1 MLGSLKRA
9 ISPQLFSVMSQEA
22 LDDSWD
28 TSPAGREVAPDAYL
42 GELSHP
48 GELPFCVSVG
58 LYEGSGIGNICT
70 MNF

>member
-28 TSPAGREVAPDAYL
+28 TSPAGREVTPDAYL
-42 GELSHP
+42 GVLSHP
-48 GELPFCVSVG
+48 GELPFCVSVCMKGVG
-58 LYEGSGIGNICT
+58 LGT
-70 MNF
+70 FVR